1 MTEDAAGRLTEQVE
15 MIQTL
20 AEQILDQLSDMQG
33 AIYDAVIDS
42 TITAEGSGLA

>member
-42 TITAEGSGLA
+42 PTTTEEGALA

>member
-1 MTEDAAGRLTEQVE
+1 

-42 TITAEGSGLA
+42 TITAEGSALA